1 MKIEYSHDLSA
12 ADYNRLRHSAGWADL
27 TLEQAETGLSNSAY
41 IISARR
47 EGEVVGMARYLSD
60 GGYIRFIADVV
71 VLPEY
76 QGLGIGRYM
85 VEDMLQ
91 DIQKKKKANEYISIN
106 LMAAKGKE
114 TFYEKFGFAVRPS
127 DRSGAGLTLNLER
140 AI

>member
-85 VEDMLQ
+85 VAVSYTHLHSNCDSGN
-91 DIQKKKKANEYISIN
+91 DNGSRP
-106 LMAAKGKE
+106 
-114 TFYEKFGFAVRPS
+114 FGG
-127 DRSGAGLTLNLER
+127 RSQQLSLYLL
-140 AI
+140 